1 MSWSMIGVNHRA
13 ISRRYNASNHYTY
26 DQMATEIL
34 MLMTKNKYT
43 SESEETNIHVIKNVK

>member
-1 MSWSMIGVNHRA
+1 MIGVNHRA